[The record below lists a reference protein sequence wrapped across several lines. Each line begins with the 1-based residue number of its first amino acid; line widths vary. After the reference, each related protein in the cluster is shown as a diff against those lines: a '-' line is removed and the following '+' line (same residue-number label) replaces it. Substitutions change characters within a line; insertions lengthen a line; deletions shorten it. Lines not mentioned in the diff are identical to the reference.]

1 MGRVRDV
8 CVLGLGLIG
17 GSLLRAASK
26 AGRRAW
32 GAADSP
38 ADVAAARDEG
48 FDVCGSVHEALARA
62 RLADALAV
70 LAVPLGGVE
79 PVLRTLAD
87 AAPEVRLT
95 DVASL
100 KQPVAEAVARV
111 APRARYAGG
120 HPMAGSTASGWAAGT
135 ADLFEQARWVVCI
148 PEDGSADP
156 ASWGEVVDLALDCG
170 AAVVPAR
177 PAAHDAAVAR
187 ISHLPHVLAAVL
199 AAVGAGG
206 GPLAVSLAAG
216 SFTDGTRVAGTDP
229 DLTLAMCEGN
239 AAALLPALDEA
250 LGRLG
255 AARAALASAGSLRP
269 TVATGWEGRRSLEA
283 RGSARHAELRIEL
296 HSPEAPNA
304 LLDIGEQ
311 GGAIVA
317 REGNVLVATVP
328 VEP

>member
-1 MGRVRDV
+1 MGCVRDV

-32 GAADSP
+32 AATHSP

-48 FDVCGSVHEALARA
+48 FDVCGSVGEALARA
-62 RLADALAV
+62 RAADALAV
-70 LAVPLGGVE
+70 LAVPLGAVQ

-95 DVASL
+95 DVTSV
-100 KQPVAEAVARV
+100 KQPVAEAVARL

-120 HPMAGSTASGWAAGT
+120 HPMAGSTASGWGAGA
-135 ADLFEQARWVVCI
+135 ADLFERARWVVCI
-148 PEDGSADP
+148 PEDVPADP
-156 ASWGEVVDLALDCG
+156 VAWDVVDLALDCG

-187 ISHLPHVLAAVL
+187 ISHLPHLLAAVL
-199 AAVGAGG
+199 AAVGADG

-250 LGRLG
+250 LDGLG

-269 TVATGWEGRRSLEA
+269 TVATGWHG
-283 RGSARHAELRIEL
+283 RGSLDARVAARHAELCIEL
-296 HSPEAPNA
+296 DSPGAPAA
-304 LLDIGEQ
+304 LLGVGER
-311 GGAIVA
+311 GGAVLA